1 MNKNLKIL
9 IKKHEKVSF
18 FPYRCSERCLT
29 IGWGRNLSDNGI
41 SKEEAEYLLDN
52 DIDIAVREVKKIF
65 PALFTYT
72 EQRTNALIDMYFN
85 LGFSNFISFKKMIK
99 AVREKN
105 WDKAAAEAKDSLWY
119 KQVEIR
125 GVEIVEMLKRG

>member
-1 MNKNLKIL
+1 MNKNLKPV
-9 IKKHEKVSF
+9 IKKHEGLRF
-18 FPYRCSERCLT
+18 FPYRCSALYLT

-41 SKEEAEYLLDN
+41 TKEEAEYLLDN
-52 DIDIAVREVKKIF
+52 DIDIAVSETKKIF

-99 AVREKN
+99 AVKEKD
-105 WDKAAAEAKDSLWY
+105 WDRVAAEAKDSLWY
-119 KQVEIR
+119 KQVGIR
-125 GVEIVEMLKRG
+125 GVEIVEMLKKG